1 MSRGVEEEQAPVD
14 LGLDLHAVDRR
25 LDAALD
31 ALDAIAAGTVA
42 RCLRRVGVTAPP
54 SPSLAERLPGVHWI
68 VSDEHPLGYVDPAHH
83 TRLHQAWLTAA
94 RSPERVGRTR
104 VLLVE
109 PAVTETGGE
118 APPGWYDAVLIDL
131 IGAELIDA
139 MVVSLQ
145 PADGDEPDAPPEGG
159 PIVPTWVQEGTTFRV
174 QLSREAVV
182 EGATLNV
189 ADLLGRPVHTLVGSS
204 LAALVHPDDMA
215 GALAQWQTM
224 LQLPQRSDP
233 WRVRLS
239 HGDGTWRWFE
249 AISWNALSDPAV
261 GAVVTELRDIEH
273 QIESEEV
280 SRQTG
285 RSHERL
291 VQVLDDVDDLV
302 MVGRLG
308 GGVLFANQTAT
319 RLIPNFQ
326 LGVPLAT
333 YAGRAMQALG
343 NAEIEPSLR
352 GLRRWTGD
360 LELRLADGEVHVLA
374 TTVTPVASGDP
385 DEVYFGIIMRDV
397 TSERTHARAL
407 ANQARLD
414 HLTGLPNRLA
424 LLEHLEQ
431 RREAGEPVAVLFVDI
446 DNLKI
451 VNDGLGHGA
460 GDRLLAAVAETLM
473 DITEPVLL
481 ARFGGDEFV
490 VVGDGAD
497 RGRVMAL
504 ADDLLRRIEAVRVPD
519 IGAHLTASI
528 GVAFSD
534 PGVLDPEGLL
544 RDADAAMY
552 EAKRRGRACAS
563 VFDDTL
569 RQRAQRRFTVETSL
583 RRAIGDGSLGVHLQP
598 IVAVDTGQ
606 VRGFEAL
613 ARWGST
619 DPAEFIPMAE
629 ESGLILALGDHVLRA
644 ALDALGRIRAAE
656 AGAGSLRVSINVSG
670 RQLLD
675 RAYAARTIAI
685 IADSGIDPADIT
697 LELTETVFIDPR
709 DEVDRAL
716 RSLRDAG
723 VALALDDFG
732 SGYSSL
738 GHLRRYPIDGL
749 KVDTT
754 YTQALLHDPDTRII
768 TEAMVTMAN
777 RLGLHLVAEG
787 VETVEEL
794 EVVTSLGI
802 DAAQGYLIARP
813 QPVDVIIEQGLAH
826 LGSALARAR
835 DHRNLSA

>member
-1 MSRGVEEEQAPVD
+1 MSPGGVGEQAPVD

-25 LDAALD
+25 LDLALD
-31 ALDAIAAGTVA
+31 ALDAIAPGTVA

-54 SPSLAERLPGVHWI
+54 SPALAERLPGVHWI
-68 VSDEHPLGYVDPAHH
+68 VGDEHPLAYVDPSHH
-83 TRLHQAWLTAA
+83 TRLHQAWLSAA
-94 RSPERVGRTR
+94 RVPERVGRAR
-104 VLLVE
+104 VLVVD
-109 PAVTETGGE
+109 PVVTETGGE
-118 APPGWYDAVLIDL
+118 AAPGWYDVVLIDL
-131 IGAELIDA
+131 IGAELFDA

-145 PADGDEPDAPPEGG
+145 PAEGDEPGAPADGG
-159 PIVPTWVQEGTTFRV
+159 PVVPTWVQEGTTFRV
-174 QLSREAVV
+174 QLSRDAAV

-189 ADLLGRPVHTLVGSS
+189 ADLLGRPVHTLVGTS

-215 GALAQWQTM
+215 GALGQWQAM
-224 LQLPQRSDP
+224 LERPQRSDP

-261 GAVVTELRDIEH
+261 GAVVTELRDIAH

-285 RSHERL
+285 RSHDRL

-302 MVGRLG
+302 LVGRLG
-308 GGVLFANQTAT
+308 GGVLFANQAAT

-333 YAGRAMQALG
+333 YAGRAMEALG

-352 GLRRWTGD
+352 RMRRWTGD

-385 DEVYFGIIMRDV
+385 GEVYFGIIMRDV

-407 ANQARLD
+407 ADQARLD
-414 HLTGLPNRLA
+414 HLTDLPNRLA
-424 LLEHLEQ
+424 LLEHLEA
-431 RREAGEPVAVLFVDI
+431 RRESARPVAVLFVDL

-460 GDRLLAAVAETLM
+460 GDRLLAAVAETLR
-473 DITEPVLL
+473 DAAAPGLL

-490 VVGDGAD
+490 VVHDGAD
-497 RGRVMAL
+497 RSAVLAL
-504 ADDLLRRIEAVRVPD
+504 ADDLLERIEAVRVPD
-519 IGAHLTASI
+519 IGTQLTASV
-528 GVAFSD
+528 GVAFSE
-534 PGVLDPEGLL
+534 PGDLDPEALL

-552 EAKRRGRACAS
+552 EAKRRGRGCTA
-563 VFDDTL
+563 VFDDAL
-569 RQRAQRRFTVETSL
+569 RHRAHRRFTIETSL
-583 RRAIGDGSLGVHLQP
+583 RRAVADGSLGVHLQP
-598 IVAVDTGQ
+598 IVAVDSGR
-606 VRGFEAL
+606 VLGFEAL
-613 ARWGST
+613 ARWGDM
-619 DPAEFIPMAE
+619 DPGEFIPMAE
-629 ESGLILALGDHVLRA
+629 ESGLILTLGDHVLRA
-644 ALDALGRIRAAE
+644 SLDALRRIRAAE
-656 AGAGSLRVSINVSG
+656 PGGGDLRLSVNVSG

-675 RAYAARTIAI
+675 RAYAVRTLGI
-685 IADSGIDPADIT
+685 IAEAAVDPTDLI
-697 LELTETVFIDPR
+697 LELTESVFIDPR

-723 VALALDDFG
+723 VSLALDDFG

-738 GHLRRYPIDGL
+738 GHLRRYPIDRL

-754 YTQALLHDPDTRII
+754 YTQALRHDPDTRII
-768 TEAMVTMAN
+768 TEAMVTMAD

-787 VETVEEL
+787 VETADEL
-794 EVVTSLGI
+794 EVVASLGI

-813 QPVDVIIEQGLAH
+813 QPVEAILARGLAH
-826 LGSALARAR
+826 LGSVLTEARRERALPT
-835 DHRNLSA
+835 